1 MVHFLKIALQYMKI
15 NTIFI
20 SFINVNFF
28 ISQILSFSI
37 FFIPIIYLHVNYGN
51 SIKYKLN

>member
-15 NTIFI
+15 NIIFT

-28 ISQILSFSI
+28 HIQILSFSI
-37 FFIPIIYLHVNYGN
+37 FFIPVIYLHVNYDT
-51 SIKYKLN
+51 